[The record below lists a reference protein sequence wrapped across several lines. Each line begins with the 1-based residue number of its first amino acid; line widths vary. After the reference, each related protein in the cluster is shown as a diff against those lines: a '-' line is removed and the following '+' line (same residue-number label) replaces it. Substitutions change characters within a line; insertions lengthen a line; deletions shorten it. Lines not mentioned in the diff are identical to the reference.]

1 MSGPDTAILKL
12 DAARRMLAE
21 ARDVYDLIDIR
32 DQAATVETWMRR
44 RDLSLEESK
53 HFLGAIQ
60 SDTDTITPISEGAKS
75 LAVTLAIRRSGL
87 GEGPQD
93 VQQL

>member
-1 MSGPDTAILKL
+1 VFTKKAVLDIPDVISININWNKDGVREERHT
-12 DAARRMLAE
+12 
-21 ARDVYDLIDIR
+21 
-32 DQAATVETWMRR
+32 TPT
-44 RDLSLEESK
+44 DLSLEESK

-60 SDTDTITPISEGAKS
+60 DDTDTITPISEGAKS

-93 VQQL
+93 VPQL